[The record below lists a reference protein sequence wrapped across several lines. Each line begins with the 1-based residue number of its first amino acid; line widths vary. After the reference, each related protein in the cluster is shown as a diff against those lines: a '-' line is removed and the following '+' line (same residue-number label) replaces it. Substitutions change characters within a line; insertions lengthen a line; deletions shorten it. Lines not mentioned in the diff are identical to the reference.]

1 MKHWKWT
8 LGVVLLA
15 LPGPS
20 MGGFARG
27 EPKLYTLSGE
37 EAPLNLVIDTFLGQ
51 ASVAYA
57 DEDPEFFEVFCNLLG
72 IDSSWPSAQQLG
84 TALPE
89 INEEY
94 LARLQEASQVSS
106 TTDLQ
111 GRDPNEWK
119 NEAIGRAFGEVYEG
133 LRRDG
138 LPMDLDVF
146 IAMIEHQVRGTFEG
160 YSDKPFDKKAL
171 ANQEA
176 QFWNAAAETS
186 LQVESLRSKGGEQ

>member
-1 MKHWKWT
+1 MKHWKWI

-20 MGGFARG
+20 LGAVARAEG
-27 EPKLYTLSGE
+27 KVYKLSGE
-37 EAPLNLVIDTFLGQ
+37 EAPLNLVIDSFLGQ
-51 ASVAYA
+51 ASVAYS
-57 DEDPEFFEVFCNLLG
+57 DEDPEFFEIFCDLLG

-94 LARLQEASQVSS
+94 LARLQEASRVSS
-106 TTDLQ
+106 LTDLQ
-111 GRDPNEWK
+111 GREPNEWK
-119 NEAIGRAFGEVYEG
+119 NEAIGRAFGEIYEG

-138 LPMDLDVF
+138 LAMDLGVF
-146 IAMIEHQVRGTFEG
+146 IAVIEHQVRGTFKG

-171 ANQEA
+171 AEQEA

-186 LQVESLRSKGGEQ
+186 RDAELLRSKGGEQ